1 MSQRLLMKAVLLGL
15 PLLAGCAD
23 AGAGPASNRGFF
35 GGLAAMATGNDER
48 GAARL
53 ESTAGAQ
60 ESAAQAAV
68 TREASARQAANA
80 SSAEVAATQ
89 RRLAALQ
96 DRLRGQRATLA
107 RLRAEGSQSAERT
120 AELARLQTQLD
131 ALEREQ
137 RGARRAGNPTSAD
150 LRRYENNLG
159 DVDAALSRA
168 GSI

>member
-1 MSQRLLMKAVLLGL
+1 
-15 PLLAGCAD
+15 
-23 AGAGPASNRGFF
+23 
-35 GGLAAMATGNDER
+35 MATGNDER

-60 ESAAQAAV
+60 ESAAQAAAR
-68 TREASARQAANA
+68 REVSARQAANA
-80 SSAEVAATQ
+80 SSAEVAAAQ

-131 ALEREQ
+131 ALDRA
-137 RGARRAGNPTSAD
+137 ARRTGSTTAEE
-150 LRRYENNLG
+150 LRRIEIGSGDLG
-159 DVDAALSRA
+159 AALNSLN
-168 GSI
+168 